1 MEHFWCTN
9 EPRAHMD
16 SQDSPWP
23 KLGKSP
29 HLLPYIILCDWPWG
43 LHPNVIFP
51 RTPKSG
57 VPKFPKLGF
66 PPLLKPITS
75 CVYFQLRRGLKTT
88 LHPLSKSFQKYVA
101 CHLYTHNLG
110 RFPTFNGWE
119 SNWHFDF
126 WPFFWP

>member
-1 MEHFWCTN
+1 
-9 EPRAHMD
+9 
-16 SQDSPWP
+16 
-23 KLGKSP
+23 
-29 HLLPYIILCDWPWG
+29 
-43 LHPNVIFP
+43 
-51 RTPKSG
+51 
-57 VPKFPKLGF
+57 
-66 PPLLKPITS
+66 
-75 CVYFQLRRGLKTT
+75 LRRGLKTT